1 MRLPSF
7 LVLACMRA
15 CDEGPPAGDWGE
27 VGLLGLS
34 AVLDRAV
41 FGDLVG
47 GGGGTDLNRLCPG
60 PLLGAGPVLAWEAGL
75 VGPCLSVLEERL
87 DTLLRGVGLWILSL
101 SSSVLIASLNT
112 SCDLWYC
119 QLKLNIDTKHS
130 LSTTVFYYPLEQ
142 DQDLICLADY
152 MTILACQSLHMEAT

>member
-1 MRLPSF
+1 MWNLAHISNYAILQQIKKKTTNKVCFGIPLVSSMLMRLPSF

-15 CDEGPPAGDWGE
+15 CDEGPPVGDWGE

-60 PLLGAGPVLAWEAGL
+60 PLLGAGPVLA
-75 VGPCLSVLEERL
+75 
-87 DTLLRGVGLWILSL
+87 
-101 SSSVLIASLNT
+101 
-112 SCDLWYC
+112 
-119 QLKLNIDTKHS
+119 
-130 LSTTVFYYPLEQ
+130 
-142 DQDLICLADY
+142 
-152 MTILACQSLHMEAT
+152 